1 MAEPKL
7 THISFTT
14 IPKNLEPQNS
24 VGQNLMLPSE
34 RLSKSLCQRH
44 DQTGELHLV
53 YKWQQSYRDTD
64 VYPAPAS
71 FTQPVQD

>member
-1 MAEPKL
+1 MAAH
-7 THISFTT
+7 THQPHT

-24 VGQNLMLPSE
+24 VGQNLTLPSE
-34 RLSKSLCQRH
+34 RLSKSLCQRC

-53 YKWQQSYRDTD
+53 DKWQQSCRDAD
-64 VYPAPAS
+64 VYPAPAG